1 MKHVYIVLSLRGAML
16 RNFAIYILAACF
28 LLTGCNLV
36 NEAEVTAE
44 PTPDIPTVEILSPSN
59 NRQIIEGTEFAFDIL
74 GRDDAGAGVA
84 SISLYVDEQLIG
96 EASPVEADAVPLF
109 RVTINWLA
117 QGQGRHPVEAIAYR
131 ADGTR
136 SDSAQITIEVLPRE

>member
-1 MKHVYIVLSLRGAML
+1 ML
-16 RNFAIYILAACF
+16 RVFWSFILACCLF
-28 LLTGCNLV
+28 LTGCNLI
-36 NEAEVTAE
+36 NQAEITAE
-44 PTPDIPTVEILSPSN
+44 PTLDLPTVEILDPSN
-59 NRQIIEGTEFAFDIL
+59 NRQIIEGTEFSFDIV
-74 GRDDAGAGVA
+74 GRDNGAGVA

-96 EASPVEADAVPLF
+96 EAKPVEAVAVPVF
-109 RVTINWLA
+109 RANINWLA